1 MFGLTSE
8 EMKLLLGV
16 LDSSWGVLMARGD
29 TDGGNKLASITD
41 KIRRGVIADTQIA
54 TALSNAVAYESRNLD
69 ESSFETDGEYRWAVG
84 HADGLSDALAIARG
98 KNWKEVIDYEE
109 KENG

>member
-41 KIRRGVIADTQIA
+41 KIKRGVVADTQIA
-54 TALSNAVAYESRNLD
+54 TALSNAVAYESKNLD
-69 ESSFETDGEYRWAVG
+69 ESSFAHEEDYFRALG

-98 KNWKEVIDYEE
+98 ENWKEVVDYEQ
-109 KENG
+109 